1 MSEKKSPVNQAFY
14 ITIWDSVISK
24 KMLNP
29 SSQDSHN
36 RTMATQHNFN
46 TESDREDQPPKC
58 DLRCKCCA
66 VQMAFGL
73 VCACNLTK
81 ESVGTQTDILVLN
94 MTTEDYFKPKT
105 TAFKLL
111 QNQITSV
118 LHTTKLS
125 STSDKAFEDSVSE
138 VINFINDLPD
148 TPRTREKVRTRFR
161 KRMYNQKGYEKT
173 KELAI
178 ATGGSARKLQ
188 WKKAREAVI
197 PTKQPRASV
206 NQRNISIMSSSTS
219 SPVSSPGA
227 SPVSTPAHSP
237 ETSPTQSPMISPAS
251 SVTSPAPVFTEQL
264 PQTNSIGIH
273 FKVGDNVCIASGGKS
288 CDFATVEKIWSSRVD
303 ITYLKKAGPKLTTWK
318 LGSGKLY
325 KDSIHKNSVFHC
337 LGKIDQVEGQ
347 LMQTIKKK
355 LNSLF

>member
-1 MSEKKSPVNQAFY
+1 
-14 ITIWDSVISK
+14 
-24 KMLNP
+24 MLNP
-29 SSQDSHN
+29 SSKDI
-36 RTMATQHNFN
+36 TMATLQNFN
-46 TESDREDQPPKC
+46 TQSDRGDQPPKC

-125 STSDKAFEDSVSE
+125 STSDKTFEDSVSE

-178 ATGGSARKLQ
+178 ATGGSVRKLQ

-197 PTKQPRASV
+197 PPKQARASFK
-206 NQRNISIMSSSTS
+206 QRNISIVSSATS
-219 SPVSSPGA
+219 SPISSPA
-227 SPVSTPAHSP
+227 VSPESTPSNSP
-237 ETSPTQSPMISPAS
+237 QTSPTQPPMISPALSVS
-251 SVTSPAPVFTEQL
+251 SHTPEQL
-264 PQTNSIGIH
+264 PQTNSLGVH
-273 FKVGDNVCIASGGKS
+273 FKVGDNVCIASGGKTY
-288 CDFATVEKIWSSRVD
+288 DFATVEKIWTSRVD
-303 ITYLKKAGPKLTTWK
+303 ITYLKKAGPKLSTWK

-337 LGKIDQVEGQ
+337 LGKVDLVEGQ